1 VADGAT
7 ARSAGDLAPLEPTL
21 ADTLGDLPLRV
32 TFGVISL
39 LTGTRPGPPL
49 RQLAA
54 ESRGHGPPM
63 LLVATGSIPQE
74 IPLSRR
80 YASAAHAELW
90 TLPETAHTRGIY
102 DAPGYE
108 HRVVGFLDRAL
119 HAGHVEPGSAP

>member
-1 VADGAT
+1 
-7 ARSAGDLAPLEPTL
+7 
-21 ADTLGDLPLRV
+21 
-32 TFGVISL
+32 
-39 LTGTRPGPPL
+39 
-49 RQLAA
+49 
-54 ESRGHGPPM
+54 M